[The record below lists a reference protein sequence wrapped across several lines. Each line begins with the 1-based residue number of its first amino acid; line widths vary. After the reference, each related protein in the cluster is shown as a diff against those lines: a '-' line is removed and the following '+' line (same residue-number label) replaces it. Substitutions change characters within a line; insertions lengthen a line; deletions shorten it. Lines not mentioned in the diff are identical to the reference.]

1 MFCFSPS
8 PSEKASEETDPS
20 HHQDGEGEVKVAGSN
35 ASTLSTAS
43 SYTEKDSASSSVCS
57 DDHTV
62 SEYDIVKRVLYSTR
76 ENVNI
81 VHEVF
86 RQVTEFLLL
95 NTESWNFIVRNIVNL
110 NLYEI

>member
-1 MFCFSPS
+1 MPLEKSP
-8 PSEKASEETDPS
+8 EEAGDSGQQEQEP
-20 HHQDGEGEVKVAGSN
+20 DNKVPGSN

-57 DDHTV
+57 DDHSVT
-62 SEYDIVKRVLYSTR
+62 EYDIVKRVLYSTQ

-86 RQVTEFLLL
+86 RQVILNLVDKRLL
-95 NTESWNFIVRNIVNL
+95 NIDQD
-110 NLYEI
+110 